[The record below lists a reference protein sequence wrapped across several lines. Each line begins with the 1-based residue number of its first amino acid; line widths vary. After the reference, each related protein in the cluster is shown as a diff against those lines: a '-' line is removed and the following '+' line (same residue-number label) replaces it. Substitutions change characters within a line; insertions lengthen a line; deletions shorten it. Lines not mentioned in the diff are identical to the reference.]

1 MKNIFKIFAPFL
13 IVIMTFFSVNQGDTV
28 GAASKYE
35 DGEYTV
41 PFTVL
46 KGDSDE
52 RSMTNDYVTS
62 PGKLVVKDGKN
73 LVQLTINN
81 SSWWQ
86 YFKVN
91 GQDVTVLS
99 EDEGADTRV
108 VQFEVQDLDQIVPAN
123 IHVIVPDIDYD
134 NKYDIRFQFD
144 TTNVPGAGGSNDSG
158 ETNEEEGTNSGAG
171 NKEGGEKEAEKNP
184 PTGDNTPVL
193 LLGLMLIG
201 SSIFLVRKLATE

>member
-1 MKNIFKIFAPFL
+1 MKNVFKIFVPFL
-13 IVIMTFFSVNQGDTV
+13 IVIMTFFSMNQGDTV

-35 DGEYTV
+35 DGEYSV

-62 PGKLVVKDGKN
+62 PAKLVVKDGKN
-73 LVQLTINN
+73 LVQITIKN

-99 EDEGADTRV
+99 EDAGADTRL
-108 VQFEVQDLDQIVPAN
+108 VQFEVQDLDQIVPSK

-134 NKYDIRFQFD
+134 NHYDIRFQFD
-144 TTNVPGAGGSNDSG
+144 TSNVPGASGSSDSG
-158 ETNEEEGTNSGAG
+158 ETNKEEGTNSGAG
-171 NKEGGEKEAEKNP
+171 NKEGGEKGAEKNP
-184 PTGDNTPVL
+184 PTGDNAPIL
-193 LLGLMLIG
+193 LLGLMVVG
-201 SSIFLVRKLATE
+201 SGIFLVRKLATE